1 MSHATLSD
9 VSDGELEEGELTVV
23 DEIDENGEYRKHVE
37 IDNDNYGTHDYCSD
51 DKNDFLLNFDR
62 NDNVAHVPT
71 YSDKAFHRKRR
82 LNVDQHYLK
91 KTKKPKP
98 TNTPL
103 RLKNGKTLKTKV
115 QYGGIHR
122 PYSEY
127 RKHRKSPAQTH
138 PYKGTKNDANMDWER
153 EIMHESTENN
163 SDTSYYEGNN
173 INQTNERMIKHSM
186 ETQAN
191 NVGSFPTYNRPEMH
205 ENNTSPNRE
214 EIPLSIEKIEHSS
227 EEFKCILGEKIMK
240 IVMQSDRE
248 AVKIRRIFQRFAEQ
262 NKPSLENIECLRKFI
277 KSRYA
282 QSAVKVHS
290 KTVET
295 PQLDLKICPIYT
307 KEVRNNHECSDLH
320 LCKFYLIDGC
330 SNERCKFGHNF
341 KTKHNQ
347 KVLALHRV
355 ENLHGNEIRLI
366 CKDVRSRNSTTLPI
380 VCRFYNRGQC
390 NKNTSCPFLH
400 ICNFFIEDDC
410 KFTPR
415 CKRSHYFYDNQ
426 PSEVLRRHGLEG
438 FSNDQLKKLIQ
449 RTFREKYLHPTTQ
462 NQDKSTASIRDP
474 LDQEYIETKRDI
486 HTVDFLPLEVN
497 VSASGT
503 FPALIKNEIAINNAN
518 GKDDSDINA
527 LSITVSG
534 VDHSTNTDVLLR
546 KHFSTDEGV
555 SDIHPLKLNAIHKE
569 IKDEKENKQNLPLI
583 QIKQEPYEKE
593 NEHARSMQP
602 ISPNGCD
609 EGEESKNQVISCMNP
624 EEIKK
629 EIDNA
634 CHHIDNELSVQE
646 GNAAAREIIAE
657 AGNPNNTVKYCN
669 DVSIYENNTNG
680 QSGYFNLEIAEN
692 KNNIDRPNIPSIRVD
707 LGGGKHEF
715 KLENGQWKCRSPGVT
730 FRTVSQ
736 RIAHQLDMQLSCM
749 RTIMLDIDKDHTL
762 HQ

>member
-277 KSRYA
+277 K
-282 QSAVKVHS
+282 K
-290 KTVET
+290 
-295 PQLDLKICPIYT
+295 
-307 KEVRNNHECSDLH
+307 
-320 LCKFYLIDGC
+320 
-330 SNERCKFGHNF
+330 
-341 KTKHNQ
+341 
-347 KVLALHRV
+347 
-355 ENLHGNEIRLI
+355 
-366 CKDVRSRNSTTLPI
+366 
-380 VCRFYNRGQC
+380 
-390 NKNTSCPFLH
+390 
-400 ICNFFIEDDC
+400 DDC